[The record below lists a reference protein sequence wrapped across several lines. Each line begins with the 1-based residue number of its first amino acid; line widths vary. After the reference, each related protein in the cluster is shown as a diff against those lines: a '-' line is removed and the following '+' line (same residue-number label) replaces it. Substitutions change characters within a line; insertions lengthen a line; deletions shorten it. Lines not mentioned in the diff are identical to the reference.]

1 MAPMSNK
8 RITDPRG
15 LPVQLNVQIP
25 WSFRE
30 FLIEQAELEG
40 LSLAKLVKRV
50 LMAEYGTAW
59 RRMEMTY
66 EREQQQ
72 QPESLS

>member
-8 RITDPRG
+8 RITDPRQ

-30 FLIEQAELEG
+30 FLIDQAELEG
-40 LSLAKLVKRV
+40 LSLAKLVTRV
-50 LMAEYGTAW
+50 LMAEYGTAY
-59 RRMEMTY
+59 RRQEMTY
-66 EREQQQ
+66 DRELENQA
-72 QPESLS
+72 